1 MKTRLLL
8 LLILLLLFTFLTTGC
23 LTIDINIGIDRD
35 NTSYLTYNIKL
46 DASEIEP
53 QYHSVL
59 SNALNRLGWHYQ
71 EELGFTVGLDT
82 DTEIFLLLMSKRIA
96 NDSFAQAFRTLET
109 MLTDED
115 MTAFMKVDMSNQ
127 SLPRQELFYLSAM
140 LDIPQVLKLSSA
152 EDLPPELLAEFE
164 DAVNTSDGTITL
176 TFPVSEV
183 IKNSHAVSSQRFTTD
198 MKVPVSYSDQTEFE
212 FAASLIF
219 MDDSTIGE
227 SFDDISEQLLKM
239 RNIALIACAAAALIL
254 LIALIAIFVRR

>member
-1 MKTRLLL
+1 MKTRLI
-8 LLILLLLFTFLTTGC
+8 LLIVLLFLFTLLTTGC

-46 DASEIEP
+46 DASDIEP

-82 DTEIFLLLMSKRIA
+82 DSEIFLLVMSKRVS
-96 NDSFAQAFRTLET
+96 NNSFSQAYRSLEAI
-109 MLTDED
+109 LTDEN

-152 EDLPPELLAEFE
+152 EDLPPELLTEFE
-164 DAVNTSDGTITL
+164 DAVIASDGTITL
-176 TFPVSEV
+176 TFPVSEI
-183 IKNSHAVSSQRFTTD
+183 IKNSHAVSSQRFRSE
-198 MKVPVSYSDQTEFE
+198 MKVPLSYSDQTEFE
-212 FAASLIF
+212 FAASLIY
-219 MDDSTIGE
+219 MDDGTIGE